1 MKKILVAV
9 DGSENSRKAILKTK
23 ELAKLNSSDVVLL
36 HVVNDVMNSPYI
48 TNREYR
54 TVISKAF
61 IEQGNNIL
69 RESLEEFKGFE
80 GNVRTEIKFG
90 DPGKLIVEMAEKEE
104 FDLVVM
110 GSRGLNA
117 ISRAMLGS
125 VSNKVLNNIHVS
137 VLIVK

>member
-61 IEQGNNIL
+61 IEQETIY
-69 RESLEEFKGFE
+69 
-80 GNVRTEIKFG
+80 
-90 DPGKLIVEMAEKEE
+90 
-104 FDLVVM
+104 
-110 GSRGLNA
+110 
-117 ISRAMLGS
+117 
-125 VSNKVLNNIHVS
+125 
-137 VLIVK
+137 

>member
-1 MKKILVAV
+1 ML
-9 DGSENSRKAILKTK
+9 
-23 ELAKLNSSDVVLL
+23 
-36 HVVNDVMNSPYI
+36 
-48 TNREYR
+48 
-54 TVISKAF
+54 
-61 IEQGNNIL
+61 Q
-69 RESLEEFKGFE
+69 
-80 GNVRTEIKFG
+80 
-90 DPGKLIVEMAEKEE
+90 PGVLIVEWAEKEE